1 MLEKKINDSALAFIS
16 DWRKRFEK
24 QQKRYVISSTA
35 AFIIAFAVCL
45 SAFFWF
51 QNRNY
56 TRIINQNMNY
66 IQDSAIQESNQIEHE
81 MENVRI
87 FVENLA
93 GQYALLSL
101 YNSGATIEER
111 LEMLSDRNIFDRIA
125 YISPDGKDTS
135 LEGTANVADREY
147 FIKALNGESGWQML
161 QESRV
166 TKQSTV
172 VFYAPIYVD
181 GKIIGVMAGF
191 YGEERLNDLFSYQ
204 LFNYEPNTYLLL
216 GDGTVVANS
225 QNDKVIGNMLDKL
238 SQKTFV
244 GATDYEQIREII
256 EDEERTTI
264 TFSFI
269 DENKTSVGV
278 IVQFSNSDWMILSVL
293 PHNITSEMLSRAN
306 QAGTILLITIV
317 SGVLLLIFV
326 LLYFLNRQ
334 KGRFKDEMGNAT
346 DNLKVAIRD
355 GEKKLSI
362 IESLGNVFSSI
373 YYVVLVDGRYQ
384 RIKDNEA
391 DTDKDNVLPE
401 GVVNEGF
408 AAYIENNI
416 IDADKEKIYK
426 FLEISTLSSYLEEND
441 LVSLEY
447 QRRDGGWRRLLIVPA
462 GRDEDGTI
470 NSVVFALQ
478 KIDAEK
484 QRELQT
490 KKALQEAYEAAQMA
504 NEAKTTFLS
513 NMSHDI
519 RTPMNAIVGMTA
531 IAASNIDNPE
541 KVSDCLK
548 KITSSSKLL
557 LGLINEVLDMSKI
570 ESGKVD
576 LFEEE
581 FQLSDLI
588 DSLISI
594 NQPLI
599 KEKNHTLIVKINN
612 VVHENVIGDI
622 TRLQQVFTNILSN
635 AVKYTPNNGKIEIT
649 LSEKDN
655 NEEAVGWYEIVFKD
669 NGIGMSE
676 EFQKNL
682 FEPFTRAK
690 DKRIVNIQGTGLG
703 MPITKNII
711 NMMNGNVTVQSRI
724 NEGTTVTISFALR
737 LQQKEEDQYEEFI
750 GLPVLVVDDDVISC
764 ESVCDI
770 LNSLSMSS
778 EWVTSGREAVQK
790 IAERHER
797 QDDYYA
803 VIVDWKMPDMN
814 GVETTKEIRRRVGQD
829 IPIIVISAYDW
840 SDIEQEA
847 RDAGINAF
855 LGKPLFKSRIV
866 GLFSGLVENKHKAPQ
881 NMKEELKEYD
891 FSGKRILLAEDNEI
905 NREIA
910 VEILS
915 MAGFTTETAENGKL
929 CVEMFTDKE
938 QGYYDIILMD
948 IQMPEMDGYEAAKNI
963 RALSHPDAKTIP
975 IIAMTANAFTSDV
988 RDALNS
994 GMNGHIS
1001 KPIDVNRLIKVLNE
1015 NIGNK

>member
-1 MLEKKINDSALAFIS
+1 MLEKKINDSALTFIS
-16 DWRKRFEK
+16 DWRKRFEE
-24 QQKRYVISSTA
+24 QQKRYVILSTA
-35 AFIIAFAVCL
+35 AFIIAFVVCML
-45 SAFFWF
+45 AFFWF
-51 QNRNY
+51 LGRNY
-56 TRIINQNMNY
+56 ARIINQNMNY
-66 IQDSAIQESNQIEHE
+66 VQDSAIQEADQIERE

-93 GQYALLSL
+93 GQYAMLSL

-135 LEGTANVADREY
+135 LEGIADVADREY

-161 QESRV
+161 EESRV
-166 TKQSTV
+166 TKQSAV
-172 VFYAPIYVD
+172 VFYAPIYVNRE
-181 GKIIGVMAGF
+181 IIGVIAGF
-191 YGEERLNDLFSYQ
+191 YGEERLNDLLSYQ

-216 GDGTVVANS
+216 GNGTVVANS
-225 QNDKVIGNMLDKL
+225 QKDKVTGNMLDKL

-244 GATDYEQIREII
+244 GGTDYEQIHELI
-256 EDEERTTI
+256 EGEERTMV

-269 DENKTSVGV
+269 DGNKTSVGV
-278 IVQFSNSDWMILSVL
+278 IVQFPNSDWMVLSVL

-317 SGVLLLIFV
+317 SAVILLIFV
-326 LLYFLNRQ
+326 LLYFQNRQ
-334 KGRFKDEMGNAT
+334 KGRLKEEMEIAA
-346 DNLKVAIRD
+346 DNLKAAIRD
-355 GEKKLSI
+355 GETQLSI

-373 YYVVLVDGRYQ
+373 YYVVLADGRFQ
-384 RIKDNEA
+384 RIKDNGANA
-391 DTDKDNVLPE
+391 DE
-401 GVVNEGF
+401 GDVPSEGIINEGF
-408 AAYIENNI
+408 GAYIENNI
-416 IDADKEKIYK
+416 LDFDKEKLYK
-426 FLEISTLSSYLEEND
+426 FLDVSTLNSDLEENGM
-441 LVSLEY
+441 VSLEY
-447 QRRDGGWRRLLIVPA
+447 QRRDAGWRRLLLAPA
-462 GRDEDGTI
+462 GRDQDGTI
-470 NSVVFALQ
+470 NSVVFAVQ

-484 QRELQT
+484 ERELQT

-504 NEAKTTFLS
+504 SDAKTTFLS

-576 LFEEE
+576 LCEEE
-581 FQLSDLI
+581 FQLSDLM

-612 VVHENVIGDI
+612 VVHENVIGDS
-622 TRLQQVFTNILSN
+622 TRLQQVLTNILSN

-649 LSEKDN
+649 LLEKDN
-655 NEEAVGWYEIVFKD
+655 NKASIGWYEISFKD

-676 EFQKNL
+676 EFQENL

-690 DKRIVNIQGTGLG
+690 DKRIANIQGTGLG
-703 MPITKNII
+703 MPITRNII

-737 LQQKEEDQYEEFI
+737 LQQKEEIQYEELI

-770 LNSLSMSS
+770 LDSLSMSS
-778 EWVTSGREAVQK
+778 EWVTSGREAVEK
-790 IAERHER
+790 IVERHER

-814 GVETTKEIRRRVGQD
+814 GIETTREIRRRVGQD

-847 RDAGINAF
+847 RDAGVNAF
-855 LGKPLFKSRIV
+855 LSKPLFKSRIV
-866 GLFSGLVENKHKAPQ
+866 GLFGGLVKDSP

-891 FSGKRILLAEDNEI
+891 FSGRRILLAEDNEI

-915 MAGFTTETAENGKL
+915 MVGVATETAENGRL

-938 QGYYDIILMD
+938 QGYYDMILMD
-948 IQMPEMDGYEAAKNI
+948 IQMPEMNGYEAAGNI
-963 RALSHPDAKTIP
+963 RALSHPDAKTVP

-988 RDALNS
+988 RAALDS

-1015 NIGNK
+1015 HIGDK